1 MVSTMA
7 DSRLAKLRKIALALP
22 ETHEELTWEVHPT
35 FRVRKKIFV
44 IVAEDHSTINVK
56 ADPEER
62 PALLA
67 NTERFY
73 LPPYVGSKGWIG
85 IHLTAGVDWKEVA
98 ELVTTSYCMIA
109 PKTLARL
116 VVAS

>member
-1 MVSTMA
+1 MA
-7 DSRLAKLRKIALALP
+7 ESRLARLRKIALALP
-22 ETHEELTWEVHPT
+22 ETHEELTWEDHPT

-44 IVAEDHSTINVK
+44 IVAADGSSINLK
-56 ADPEER
+56 ADPDER

-67 NTERFY
+67 NEQRFY

-85 IHLTAGVDWKEVA
+85 MYLTKGVDWAEVA

-109 PKTLARL
+109 PKTLAKL
-116 VVAS
+116 VHA

>member
-1 MVSTMA
+1 MA
-7 DSRLAKLRKIALALP
+7 ESRLARLRKIALALP
-22 ETHEELTWEVHPT
+22 ETHEELTWETHAT

-44 IVAEDHSTINVK
+44 IVSEDQSSISLK
-56 ADPEER
+56 ADPDER

-67 NTERFY
+67 NEERFY
-73 LPPYVGSKGWIG
+73 LPAYVGSKGWVAMY
-85 IHLTAGVDWKEVA
+85 LTKGVDWGEVA

-116 VVAS
+116 VHA